1 MPATNPVAV
10 PEVID
15 CAPADAAQLYPY
27 GADPPLGEAVAVPSE
42 PEQVAAVDDGV
53 TVIAHPGSLTTQLS
67 DATQPFPSVA
77 VTE

>member
-42 PEQVAAVDDGV
+42 PEHVAAVDDGV
-53 TVIAHPGSLTTQLS
+53 TVIAHQGLLTTQLS
-67 DATQPFPSVA
+67 VATHPFPSVT

>member
-27 GADPPLGEAVAVPSE
+27 GADPPLGKAVAVPSE
-42 PEQVAAVDDGV
+42 PEHVAAVDDVV
-53 TVIAHPGSLTTQLS
+53 TVITHPGSLTTQLS
-67 DATQPFPSVA
+67 DATHPFPSVA

>member
-15 CAPADAAQLYPY
+15 CAPADASQLYPY
-27 GADPPLGEAVAVPSE
+27 GADPPLGEAVAVPSD
-42 PEQVAAVDDGV
+42 PEHVAAVDDGV
-53 TVIAHPGSLTTQLS
+53 TVIAHPGLLTTQLS
-67 DATQPFPSVA
+67 VATHPFPSVT